1 MENKVLATIGDIN
14 ITEKDLDYMK
24 KNMDKRV
31 LSQFSGERGE
41 YYLLQELINQKLMAI
56 DAKDSDLLDNEE
68 FKYEFE
74 SMKDNFI
81 SQYVIKTVLNSVT
94 VSEEEVREFFETNK
108 NAFGENESVS
118 ASHILVGDLSKAE
131 NLYEKIQNGEDF
143 ATLAKENSTCPSSA
157 NGGDLGY
164 FGRGQMVKE
173 FEDMAFSLEVG
184 AVSKPV
190 KTQFG
195 YHLILLNDKKSDKA
209 KNFEDIKDELKES
222 LFAKKQ
228 QDAYVEKINSLR
240 DKYGVK

>member
-1 MENKVLATIGDIN
+1 
-14 ITEKDLDYMK
+14 MK

-56 DAKDSDLLDNEE
+56 DAKDSDLLDNED

-94 VSEEEVREFFETNK
+94 VSEEEVRDFFETNK